1 MVYGHGGDIYT
12 YKDMLDFSVNINPLG
27 TPERVIAAAKR
38 GVECAAVYPDSRC
51 RKLRGKLAGKQG
63 IGEDSYIFGN
73 GAAEIIY
80 TLVLAEKPKRAL
92 IPVPAFS
99 EYEQAL
105 KSVGCEIIYY
115 YTKENN
121 CYCIDDN
128 FLSELEEDIDII
140 FLCSPVNPS
149 GHMIDKELLQQAA
162 DICEKSGIRMVLDEC
177 FTEFLDAPEKYSMID
192 ESKKYRQLF
201 ILRAFTKIYAM
212 PGLRLGYGIS
222 SDQNL
227 LERMEQM
234 RQPWSVSVPAQEAGT
249 AALDE
254 EEYVGKARQVITAE
268 RNYLEAELKG
278 MGIKFISSDVNFI
291 LLYTEINL
299 FSEMKKRSILIRNC
313 ENYRGLG
320 EGWYRI
326 AVRMHEDNLCLINA
340 LKDIR
345 RIKTDEAAEEG
356 KRTAETRDRM
366 EEAR

>member
-27 TPERVIAAAKR
+27 TPERVIEAAKR

-51 RKLRGKLAGKQG
+51 RILREKLAGKQG
-63 IGEDSYIFGN
+63 IGDDCYIFGN
-73 GAAEIIY
+73 GAAELIY
-80 TLVLAEKPKRAL
+80 TLALAEKPKRAL

-99 EYEQAL
+99 EYERAL
-105 KSVGCEIIYY
+105 QSVGCEIIYY

-121 CYCIDDN
+121 YFCIDYN
-128 FLSELEEDIDII
+128 FLKELEKDIDIV

-149 GHMIDKELLQQAA
+149 GSAIDKELLDQAA
-162 DICEKSGIRMVLDEC
+162 AICEKSGIRMVLDEC
-177 FTEFLDAPEKYSMID
+177 FTEFLKTPEKYSMIR
-192 ESKKYRQLF
+192 ETERYRQLF

-222 SDQNL
+222 SDRRL

-254 EEYVGKARQVITAE
+254 EEYVEKAREVIIAE
-268 RNYLEAELKG
+268 RNYLEEKLRE
-278 MGIKFISSDVNFI
+278 MGIKFISSDVNYI
-291 LLYTEINL
+291 LLYIEINL
-299 FSEMKKRSILIRNC
+299 FDEMKEHGILIRNC

-320 EGWYRI
+320 KGWYRI
-326 AVRMHEDNLCLINA
+326 AVRTHEDNLCLINA

-345 RIKTDEAAEEG
+345 RIKTGEASEEE

-366 EEAR
+366 EEAG

>member
-1 MVYGHGGDIYT
+1 MVYRHGGDIYT

-51 RKLRGKLAGKQG
+51 RELRGKLAGMQG
-63 IGEDSYIFGN
+63 IAEESYIFGN

-121 CYCIDDN
+121 CYCIDNN
-128 FLSELEEDIDII
+128 FLMELREDIDIV

-149 GHMIDKELLQQAA
+149 GHVIDKDLLRQAA
-162 DICEKSGIRMVLDEC
+162 DICEKTGIRMVLDEC
-177 FTEFLDAPEKYSMID
+177 FTEFLDVPEKYSMID
-192 ESKKYRQLF
+192 ETEKYRQLF

-222 SDQNL
+222 SDRNL
-227 LERMEQM
+227 LEWMEQM

-254 EEYVGKARQVITAE
+254 EEYVEKAREVITAE
-268 RNYLEAELKG
+268 RNYLEEKLKE

-291 LLYTEINL
+291 LLYIEINL
-299 FSEMKKRSILIRNC
+299 FSEMEKRGILIRNC

-320 EGWYRI
+320 KGWYRI
-326 AVRMHEDNLCLINA
+326 AVRTHEDNLCLINA
-340 LKDIR
+340 LKNIC
-345 RIKTDEAAEEG
+345 RIETGEAVENE

-366 EEAR
+366 GEAR